1 MAMFHL
7 LISCLHVRSYEYHP
21 VSLFIYYRKYLSDSL
36 NGAIE
41 HFDIC
46 FYISVCLMYCIAM
59 YPYESYE

>member
-1 MAMFHL
+1 MYVHMNIIQF
-7 LISCLHVRSYEYHP
+7 P
-21 VSLFIYYRKYLSDSL
+21 FFIYYRKYLSDSL